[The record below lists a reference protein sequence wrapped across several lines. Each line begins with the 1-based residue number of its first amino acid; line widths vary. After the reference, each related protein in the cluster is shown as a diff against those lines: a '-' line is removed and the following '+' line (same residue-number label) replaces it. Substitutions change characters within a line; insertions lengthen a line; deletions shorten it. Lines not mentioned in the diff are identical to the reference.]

1 MRLRIQRLQ
10 TRIVLLALV
19 IFLPVTGL
27 VALSSYDAEQAALA
41 QGEEDVQALADQ
53 IAADNYDY
61 VESTRLLLLT
71 LARYPAIRDRD
82 VEACHSL
89 LADLLHEL
97 PRYASFFVVDGETH
111 ISVCRSSPERAP
123 INNANFEWYQAA
135 IRTGG
140 FSVSEYRI
148 GPVTNVPV
156 ITLAQPIYTD
166 DGELDFLLAASLSL
180 QWLNEF
186 LSSTDLPRSAI
197 ITLLDRNGVV
207 LARYPEEPSW
217 IGQPYLNVPI
227 RETAL
232 STLRGSIRGLSY
244 AGTPYIFGF
253 TALSTTSGQMHIV
266 VGVSEYDVLEEAES
280 LRTRNFL
287 ILAAV
292 VAFGIGFAWLSAS
305 YITNPINSLTA
316 AIRGIAAGKLHARA
330 ELTSDMAELNAL
342 ISAFDNMAQ
351 SLEAE
356 DARQMEKLTQTNQRL
371 RHEINERQQADD
383 RNDILRLLSASLTEA
398 LTSSDVAVT
407 VIQKGLMPVG
417 CHLGAVA
424 LLDPKTKTLRIVAR
438 QYGDQITRVE
448 PNDRV
453 ELQKLEIAGTV
464 FSNGEP
470 LWVDSETSYQDRF
483 SDFIKMG
490 TAGTAPIRAAAYL
503 PLIVGKKPIG
513 CILAAFP
520 TERILDE
527 TLRRLLITITEY
539 CAQTLE
545 RSRLFEEEAEARRNA
560 ERAMERVSR
569 LQEMTAALAKAKT
582 FEEVSELV
590 ITQGAAYIKADMGA
604 YCVIHKG
611 KWLKRIYTFGFDNP
625 EDSAHTLIEITDA
638 FPGGYA
644 AAHRVPLWFMT
655 TEEMTAMCPAAAA
668 FPMVAQCT
676 SQAFLPLIA
685 QDRVLGIAVFAF
697 RSPPL
702 WTDADQQVMAALM
715 VQGAQAFERVRL
727 AQEAEEAAKVHERQ
741 RLARDLH
748 DAVSQTLF
756 SSALIA
762 EGLPS
767 QWSQK
772 PEEASKLVVELMKL
786 NKSALAE
793 MRTLLLEL
801 RPEAVTR
808 TALPT
813 LIRQLIDAAR
823 GRRDIEASL
832 EVHGGGDALPSDV
845 HEMLYRIA
853 QESIN
858 NILKHSQASEFRI
871 HLIQEPQ
878 KAMLSVTDN
887 GVGFDPE
894 RAVVGFGLENMRER
908 AESVGAV
915 VEIESEG
922 GRGTS
927 VTVIWHAPHGDRAMN
942 GGAPIKVN

>member
-27 VALSSYDAEQAALA
+27 VALSSYDTEQAALS
-41 QGEEDVQALADQ
+41 QGEEDVRALADQ
-53 IAADNYDY
+53 IAADNHDY
-61 VESTRLLLLT
+61 VESTRLLLLA
-71 LARYPAIRDRD
+71 LAHYPAIRERD
-82 VEACHSL
+82 VEACHRL
-89 LADLLHEL
+89 LADLLYDL

-111 ISVCRSSPERAP
+111 MSACRSAPDRTP

-135 IRTGG
+135 LQAGEFT
-140 FSVSEYRI
+140 VSEYRI

-156 ITLAQPIYTD
+156 ITMAQPVYD
-166 DGELDFLLAASLSL
+166 DAGELDFLLAASLSL
-180 QWLNEF
+180 DWLNEF
-186 LSSTDLPRSAI
+186 LFSADLPHSAV
-197 ITLLDRNGVV
+197 ITLLDRNGIV

-217 IGQPYLNVPI
+217 IGQLYLNEPI
-227 RETAL
+227 RETVL
-232 STLRGSIRGLSY
+232 SAPRGSIRGLSY

-253 TALSTTSGQMHIV
+253 TALNTSRGQMHIV
-266 VGVSEYDVLEEAES
+266 VGVSEADVLIDAES

-287 ILAAV
+287 FLAAV

-424 LLDPKTKTLRIVAR
+424 LLDAKTKTLRIVAR
-438 QYGDQITRVE
+438 QHGDQITRVE
-448 PNDRV
+448 PNERV
-453 ELQKLEIAGTV
+453 ALQQSEIAGAV
-464 FSNGEP
+464 FNNGEP

-483 SDFIKMG
+483 PNLIEMD
-490 TAGTAPIRAAAYL
+490 TAESAPIRAAAYL

-569 LQEMTAALAKAKT
+569 LQEMTAALAKAQT
-582 FEEVSELV
+582 FEEISELV

-604 YCVIHKG
+604 YCVVHKG
-611 KWLKRIYTFGFDNP
+611 KWLKRIYTFGLDTA
-625 EDSAHTLIEITDA
+625 EDIALVEITDEL
-638 FPGGYA
+638 PGGYA
-644 AAHRVPLWFMT
+644 AAHRVPLWFVS
-655 TEEMTAMCPAAAA
+655 TEEMIATYPAAAA
-668 FPMVAQCT
+668 FPMLAQCR

-697 RSPPL
+697 RSPPH

-727 AQEAEEAAKVHERQ
+727 AQEAEEAAKMHERQ

-767 QWSQK
+767 QWRQK

-808 TALPT
+808 TSLPT

-832 EVHGGGDALPSDV
+832 EVHGGGDALPPDV

-871 HLIQEPQ
+871 HLIQDTH

-894 RAVVGFGLENMRER
+894 LAMVGFGLENMRER
-908 AESVGAV
+908 AEAVGAT
-915 VEIESEG
+915 VEIESEDG
-922 GRGTS
+922 HGTS
-927 VTVIWHAPHGDRAMN
+927 VTVTWHVPRGDRLAN
-942 GGAPIKVN
+942 GGTPLKVS